1 MQVFKAYFK
10 IIKRHFLQL
19 MIYVLIFFGLAA
31 LFSISPNNV
40 GGNTDFTQEKQNIAI
55 INRDEN
61 SALIQGFT
69 DYLSQN
75 ATIIPLEDSEE
86 ALKDALFFRQVKY
99 IVTIPKNFTTDFMGG
114 KESTVY
120 DDAVPDSSEAIYLN
134 QMTNQY
140 FNTAQLY
147 KKSLSDATQE
157 TIVSK
162 TATSLASTTR
172 TTLDKTS
179 IESDIPPY
187 GFYFS
192 FLPYAMICVVTL
204 GVTSIM
210 IVFNNPDMKHRNT
223 CAPIRLRNF
232 NFQLTLATT
241 VYGLTVWAVSII
253 AAFLLY
259 DITAES
265 LPLVLMCGLNAL
277 LMTFVSISIAFLI
290 GMFIQNYNIQN
301 AITNVIALGLSFLS
315 GVFVSQD
322 LLSDTINTIASFN
335 PVYWYIKNNDAILS
349 LNNFTSQSLEP
360 IFTGMLVIVGF
371 IIAIF
376 GVALMISKYQQA
388 KRI

>member
-259 DITAES
+259 DITGES